1 MTVEEL
7 NIALYQKMFDEQDD
21 FVKHLETLTPKEIL
35 NPAYEYTT
43 RQDILLSLEENDLSA
58 GEATQLLKQDKPL
71 SAVFSVWEKRE
82 TPYMKSIFET
92 MSDTAR
98 QLLQRE
104 NSSMGKER

>member
-7 NIALYQKMFDEQDD
+7 NTALYQKMFDEQDG
-21 FVKHLETLTPKEIL
+21 FVKHLETLAPREIL
-35 NPAYEYTT
+35 NHAYEYTT

-58 GEATQLLKQDKPL
+58 GEVKQLLKLDKPL
-71 SAVFSVWEKRE
+71 SAVFSAWGKRE
-82 TPYMKSIFET
+82 TPYMESIFET
-92 MSDTAR
+92 MADTAR